1 MFWFNARRS
10 FTCQCCNKLPQHSV
24 LTLHNK
30 PTKLSEKNT
39 KTLTFSIMK
48 RGRRTGH
55 LTSITLY
62 FFRGLNTRIGPM
74 SYKMHYSTTNKPFI
88 SIHST
93 EPTEN
98 KIIFQLGHTRKQLF
112 FRNGVKRALLIPI
125 SCFFFFSSLPSKLT
139 TQTRLVQCFPANFT
153 AANVSYHPGL
163 IRGCVSSVRRCLPN
177 DSAKA
182 SEGTRRVARSNVVCT
197 DVSLCK

>member
-1 MFWFNARRS
+1 
-10 FTCQCCNKLPQHSV
+10 
-24 LTLHNK
+24 
-30 PTKLSEKNT
+30 
-39 KTLTFSIMK
+39 
-48 RGRRTGH
+48 
-55 LTSITLY
+55 
-62 FFRGLNTRIGPM
+62 M

-93 EPTEN
+93 EPTKN
-98 KIIFQLGHTRKQLF
+98 KIVFQLRHPRKQLF
-112 FRNGVKRALLIPI
+112 LRNGCIESATDTNLVFL
-125 SCFFFFSSLPSKLT
+125 FFSSLPSKLT
-139 TQTRLVQCFPANFT
+139 TQTRPVQCFPANFT